1 MSKSVF
7 EYVGN
12 LDTLIAVI
20 IGAILATGG
29 ALVAEAIQGRRDRV
43 ARERNAASNF
53 GLILS
58 VQIKGLEQALR
69 SQDFGERWGDIT
81 VLFFNSSLR
90 ELDWYDRNRN
100 MLFDLPNLMIRS
112 RIHQTYM
119 GLYLPT
125 EQIVLACNHIKAG
138 EDVERWNRQREGA
151 IDILR
156 DNLEGAHALF
166 NELEEIARARL
177 ECDLG
182 AEQLVTDETSR

>member
-7 EYVGN
+7 DYVGN

-29 ALVAEAIQGRRDRV
+29 ALVAEAIQERRNRV
-43 ARERNAASNF
+43 SSEKNAASNF

-81 VLFFNSSLR
+81 VLFFRSSLR

-100 MLFDLPNLMIRS
+100 MLFDLPNRMIRS
-112 RIHQTYM
+112 RIHQTYT
-119 GLYLPT
+119 GLFLPT
-125 EQIVLACNHIKAG
+125 EQIVLACEHIKAG
-138 EDVERWNRQREGA
+138 EEHDRWDRQREGA
-151 IDILR
+151 VDILR
-156 DNLEGAHALF
+156 GNLEDARTLF
-166 NELEEIARARL
+166 NELEEIAGAEL

-182 AEQLVTDETSR
+182 MRQLAGD